1 MQAFEHAVTLIPKL
15 TGPDYF
21 IKARKYRSYDQ
32 LEGEKLNKIILIQ
45 RNFRRYLLEK
55 RIRNAA
61 AEWRYANGLSYQGS
75 IIFKI
80 HNLLHLH

>member
-1 MQAFEHAVTLIPKL
+1 MQNSRKERAIQALEHAVSLIPKL
-15 TGPDYF
+15 TGPDYI

-32 LEGEKLNKIILIQ
+32 LEGDKLKKIILIQ

-61 AEWRYANGLSYQGS
+61 IEWRYVINKLTD
-75 IIFKI
+75 I
-80 HNLLHLH
+80 H